1 MLPLLYHIICLPYQ
15 GSLKKW
21 CSSGVVSAV
30 PLHEIIDFTGFLGT
44 FQDTAVADEK
54 YFNHIF
60 YIPPFPATGPT
71 HHNISYGALPF
82 PAVPLNQRN
91 KRSVVFLEC
100 LYNDTDKLSL
110 FFVQY
115 LLARQQQTIHFF
127 NFLNIARFNFFNPQF
142 ISHSFKQSNIIKHL
156 PIYCEFLAL
165 AHPKTP
171 RPQ

>member
-60 YIPPFPATGPT
+60 YIPPFPAT
-71 HHNISYGALPF
+71 
-82 PAVPLNQRN
+82 
-91 KRSVVFLEC
+91 
-100 LYNDTDKLSL
+100 
-110 FFVQY
+110 
-115 LLARQQQTIHFF
+115 
-127 NFLNIARFNFFNPQF
+127 
-142 ISHSFKQSNIIKHL
+142 
-156 PIYCEFLAL
+156 
-165 AHPKTP
+165 
-171 RPQ
+171 